1 MTEEETKSMDQL
13 KEAAGYFRA
22 RNTFLEKEI
31 REKDVEIGKL
41 KGWIQEL
48 KDERSLVKGD
58 LKTFRKETY
67 VQGLLKQ
74 VKELKK
80 DNEALICKIG
90 VQHGNKNS

>member
-1 MTEEETKSMDQL
+1 MTQEETDIIRKLQ
-13 KEAAGYFRA
+13 EAGSYFRA
-22 RNTFLEKEI
+22 RCTSLEKEI
-31 REKDVEIGKL
+31 RAKDVEIGTL

-58 LKTFRKETY
+58 MKTFRKEMY
-67 VQGLLKQ
+67 IQGLLKQ
-74 VKELKK
+74 LKELKK

>member
-1 MTEEETKSMDQL
+1 MTQEETDIIKKLQ
-13 KEAAGYFRA
+13 EAAGYFRA

-58 LKTFRKETY
+58 LKTFRKEAF
-67 VQGLLKQ
+67 VQDLQKQ
-74 VKELKK
+74 IKQLKK
-80 DNEALICKIG
+80 DNEQLICKIG

>member
-1 MTEEETKSMDQL
+1 MTEEETDIIKKLQ
-13 KEAAGYFRA
+13 EAAGYFRA

-31 REKDVEIGKL
+31 KEKDVEIGKL
-41 KGWIQEL
+41 KSWIQEL
-48 KDERSLVKGD
+48 KDERSLIKGD
-58 LKTFRKETY
+58 MKTFRKETY

-90 VQHGNKNS
+90 IQHGNKS